1 MTATTVI
8 FFGERRILA
17 LYTVSDKYI
26 DYLRNAVPIVYDSH
40 KEDRVHERKYIGI
53 VIQIG
58 EFSYF
63 APLSSPKPKDYM
75 PDGKTIRRSSLTILR
90 IVRYAKEKQYL
101 LGTVRL
107 SNMIPVPASEICP
120 YDIHLEADMRYR
132 DVVTNE
138 LYWIEHNDTQIIRAA
153 KRVYNMK
160 THEGEIRNDKNA
172 KTLDAIVPFFEL
184 QQLCTDWHSND

>member
-1 MTATTVI
+1 M
-8 FFGERRILA
+8 LA

-40 KEDRVHERKYIGI
+40 KEDRVHERKYIG
-53 VIQIG
+53 VVVQIG
-58 EFSYF
+58 DFSYF

-107 SNMIPVPASEICP
+107 SNMIPVPVSEIHP
-120 YDIHLEADMRYR
+120 YDIHLETDMRYR
-132 DVVTNE
+132 DVIANE
-138 LYWIEHNDTQIIRAA
+138 LYWIEHNDTRIVAAA

-160 THEGEIRNDKNA
+160 THEGEIRNEKNA
-172 KTLDAIVPFFEL
+172 KTLDAIVPFFTL
-184 QQLCTDWHSND
+184 QQLCADWQSKN